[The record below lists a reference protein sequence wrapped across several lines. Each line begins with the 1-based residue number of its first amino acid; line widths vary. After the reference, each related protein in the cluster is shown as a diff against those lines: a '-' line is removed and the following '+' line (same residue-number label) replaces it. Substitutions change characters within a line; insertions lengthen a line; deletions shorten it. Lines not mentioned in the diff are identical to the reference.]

1 MSSMISNDRTPAL
14 NSHHKNN
21 TSEQLYYKHLPAFAK
36 YLLENK
42 LDEFT
47 KAQLN
52 FSKEIKLPLLKHLQ
66 NLGEQQLLAIGA
78 IDNRE
83 LLSYCAENK
92 AELYIQESIEKWLNN
107 QLPFISK
114 SQLVAEDIALFNLM
128 RRNTLRHFLRDYTN
142 DNILFENILKEID
155 LFSTRIEAAAIN
167 AYFEMQRQLFQQ
179 AQSLSRIGNWQLDL
193 KTQQLFWSDEIYHI
207 YEIEPQS
214 PLVLEDIYAYNH
226 PADKGIVDRH
236 LQYSMQTQKPND
248 FFYRIILK
256 DGREKILHATGEIKL
271 DNKGDVIELFG
282 TLQDVTKEKQKEN
295 ELDANRRFIEKIT
308 DISPCIIS
316 VYNVK
321 AGNYIYVNKG
331 VETILSYTPEDFY
344 KKGRTFFYELVHDD
358 DAQFLKQK
366 NETAVADANLQRTD
380 AKEQITEFRYRL
392 KHKNNTYRWIQTFTT
407 VFSRDK
413 DDKVL
418 EMLNVSI
425 DVTENQLL
433 TLQLEQINEEIKFKE
448 LQHQRMISEVED
460 YAILLLDKE
469 GFIQNWNKG
478 AEKIKGYTASD
489 IIGKNFRVFYRK
501 EDVENKLPDSLLK
514 EAAEKGRAQ
523 HEGWRIRKD
532 GTAFWGNV
540 VITALHD
547 ENKNLI
553 GFSKVTRNLTEKKLA
568 EDKLKAYAS
577 EIEKHNEELQRINK
591 ELDSFTYMASHDLQE
606 PLRKIRTFCNI
617 ILNRSEESLQGDIKN
632 YFDRII
638 ISVNRMQTL
647 IDSLLNY
654 SRAATTEIVLQ
665 PVDLNSIIDD
675 VKKDLAEVIEEKNVT
690 ITCSDLPILKVEP
703 LQFHQLFFNL
713 VENAIKYKRDDVPPA
728 ISIDTKTFWKEN
740 DDAEKIKFYRITV
753 KDNGIGFEQQY
764 ADNIFKLFQ
773 RLHGRSE
780 YSGTGIGLAI
790 CKKIVEN
797 HTGTIKAIGEPG
809 KGSAFIIELPSD
821 TEAHNLP

>member
-1 MSSMISNDRTPAL
+1 MILSDNPPAL
-14 NSHHKNN
+14 NGPYENN
-21 TSEQLYYKHLPAFAK
+21 IPGQLYFKHLPAYAK
-36 YLLENK
+36 FLLENK
-42 LDEFT
+42 PGEFT
-47 KAQLN
+47 KAQLD
-52 FSKEIKLPLLKHLQ
+52 FSKEINLPLLKHLQ
-66 NLGEQQLLAIGA
+66 NLSEHELLATGLT
-78 IDNRE
+78 DNNE

-92 AELYIQESIEKWLNN
+92 AGIYIQESVEKWINN

-114 SQLVAEDIALFNLM
+114 NQLVAEDIALFNLA
-128 RRNTLRHFLRDYTN
+128 RRNTLRHFLRDYTP
-142 DNILFENILKEID
+142 DPVLFENILKEID
-155 LFSTRIEAAAIN
+155 LFSARMEAAAIK
-167 AYFEMQRQLFQQ
+167 AYFEMQRRLFLQ
-179 AQSLSRIGNWQLDL
+179 AQSLSHMGNWQWDL
-193 KTQQLFWSDEIYHI
+193 KAQKLFWSDEIYRI
-207 YEIEPQS
+207 YELEPRS
-214 PLVLEDIYAYNH
+214 PLIMEDIYAYNH
-226 PADKGIVDRH
+226 PADRGIVDQY
-236 LQYSMQTQKPND
+236 LQYAVQAQKPDD

-256 DGREKILHATGEIKL
+256 DGREKILHARREIKL
-271 DNKGDVIELFG
+271 DDKGNVTELFG
-282 TLQDVTKEKQKEN
+282 TLQDVTEEKQKEK
-295 ELDANRRFIEKIT
+295 ELDESRKFIEKIT
-308 DISPCIIS
+308 NISPCIIS
-316 VYNVK
+316 VYNVESGK
-321 AGNYIYVNKG
+321 YVYINKG
-331 VETILSYTPEDFY
+331 VQTILGYSSEDFY
-344 KKGRTFFYELVHDD
+344 KAGRALFYELMHADD
-358 DAQFLKQK
+358 IPMVKQR
-366 NETAVADANLQRTD
+366 NESAIAEANLQHGEI
-380 AKEQITEFRYRL
+380 KEQITRFSYRL
-392 KHKNNTYRWIQTFTT
+392 KHKDNTYRWVQTFTT
-407 VFSRDK
+407 VFSRGK
-413 DDKVL
+413 DNTVL

-425 DVTENQLL
+425 DITENQLL
-433 TLQLEQINEEIKFKE
+433 TIQLEQINEEIKYKE

-460 YAILLLDKE
+460 YAIILMDKE
-469 GFIQNWNKG
+469 GFIQNWNRG
-478 AEKIKGYTASD
+478 AEKIKGYAASD
-489 IIGKNFRVFYRK
+489 IIGKNFRIFYRK
-501 EDVENKLPDSLLK
+501 KDVESKLPDSLLK
-514 EAAEKGRAQ
+514 EATEKGRAQ

-532 GTAFWGNV
+532 GSAFWGNV

-654 SRAATTEIVLQ
+654 SRAATAEIVLQ

-675 VKKDLAEVIEEKNVT
+675 VKKDLAEIIEEKNVT
-690 ITCSDLPILKVEP
+690 ITCSGLPMLKVEP

-713 VENAIKYKRDDVPPA
+713 VENAIKYRQDDLPPE
-728 ISIDTKTFWKEN
+728 ISIDAKTFWKEN
-740 DDAEKIKFYRITV
+740 PNAEKIKFYHITI

-797 HTGTIKAIGEPG
+797 HKGTINAIGEPG
-809 KGSAFIIELPSD
+809 KGSAFIIELPAD
-821 TEAHNLP
+821 TETHNLP